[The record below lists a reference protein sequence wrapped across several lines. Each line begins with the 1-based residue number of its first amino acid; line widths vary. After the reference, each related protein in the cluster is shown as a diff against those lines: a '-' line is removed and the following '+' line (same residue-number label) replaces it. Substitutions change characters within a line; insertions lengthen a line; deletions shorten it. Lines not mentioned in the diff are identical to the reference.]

1 MAQSDQKLVS
11 PLSLVVDAILVGAFF
26 LFMFSLL
33 KIHVPS
39 NDTTNVLLWG
49 GLASACMSAV
59 FWLAIQMF
67 RVVFRAQRLAAK
79 K

>member
-1 MAQSDQKLVS
+1 MAQSDQKLVT
-11 PLSLVVDAILVGAFF
+11 PLSLVVDVILVGAFF

-39 NDTTNVLLWG
+39 NDSTYVTLWG
-49 GLASACMSAV
+49 GLAASCMSAV
-59 FWLAIQMF
+59 FWLAVQMF

-79 K
+79 R